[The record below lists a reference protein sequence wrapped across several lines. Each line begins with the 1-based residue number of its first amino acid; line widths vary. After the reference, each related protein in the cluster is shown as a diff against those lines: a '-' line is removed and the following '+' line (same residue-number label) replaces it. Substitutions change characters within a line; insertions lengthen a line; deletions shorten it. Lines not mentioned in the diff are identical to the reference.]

1 MKKHIGLWII
11 ILFSF
16 LHAFCCVAC
25 RTIDV
30 EDEHALTL
38 LTIAMTFI
46 LCYRRDMKFFHTIA
60 AVILVNVLAY
70 LIGNFLP
77 KVLIPL
83 MGESLW
89 VYVISTAVTTLILGA
104 LFELVID
111 FILKNTEVKTE
122 SKLLRQRWVVR
133 LNDRIVPVK
142 TEQIAYFFSE
152 EKCNYLVT
160 FDGGRYIIDSTMEEI
175 VAGLDPVLFFR
186 INRGCIL
193 SLACIDSAV
202 KDNGSYIVDVH
213 PNLGREISVARSRV
227 DDFLKWLG

>member
-1 MKKHIGLWII
+1 MMKRDTGFWII
-11 ILFSF
+11 MLFTF

-25 RTIDV
+25 RALEV

-46 LCYRRDMKFFHTIA
+46 LCYRRDIKFFYTIA

-70 LIGNFLP
+70 LIGNCLP
-77 KVLIPL
+77 KFLIPL

-89 VYVISTAVTTLILGA
+89 VYVISTSVTTLILGA

-111 FILKNTEVKTE
+111 FIIKKSETEPRTF
-122 SKLLRQRWVVR
+122 RQRWVVR

-160 FDGGRYIIDSTMEEI
+160 FDGGRYIIDSTMDEI
-175 VAGLDPVLFFR
+175 VAGLDPVLFIR

-193 SLACIDSAV
+193 SMACIDSAV